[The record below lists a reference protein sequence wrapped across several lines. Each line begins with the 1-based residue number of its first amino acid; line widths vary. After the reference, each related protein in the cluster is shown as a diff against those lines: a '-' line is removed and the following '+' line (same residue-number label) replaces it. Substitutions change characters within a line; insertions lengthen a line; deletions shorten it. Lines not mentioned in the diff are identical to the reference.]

1 MFFQLH
7 NKVSRV
13 HEPEEDAACVHL
25 DMNNEKVLRVN
36 FQPRLKSGV
45 GDGTGM
51 KQPRWITGARI
62 VSSRG
67 FADPKSISEKQMYF
81 LSGRKIDDFAEF

>member
-1 MFFQLH
+1 MG
-7 NKVSRV
+7 V
-13 HEPEEDAACVHL
+13 AG
-25 DMNNEKVLRVN
+25 EKVPVFVRRCGV
-36 FQPRLKSGV
+36 RGGV